1 MQSLKYKVVVFS
13 GFDEREIRWISVDG
27 VNYPAQEFRLT
38 QYAFDTQYYDHKSNG
53 PGLKYEYALALRQ
66 VSFAVY
72 VQHIMCP
79 DLTLTMTHSL
89 S

>member
-53 PGLKYEYALALRQ
+53 SGLKYEYALALRH

-72 VQHIMCP
+72 VQHIRCRY
-79 DLTLTMTHSL
+79 LTLTMTHSL